1 MHDNRWWI
9 WIAVT
14 IVLLIYRGLRARF
27 SGAKNANGG
36 MARLNAAAERI
47 LKERGASVSNPIPRT
62 KPMGTKP
69 LGTKPLGTKPMG
81 TKPMGTKPTGTKPMG
96 AKPARVHSTGS
107 KPKTQMPLPKT
118 STPAVVRRGSLLSAG
133 REPVI
138 QRRR

>member
-62 KPMGTKP
+62 KP
-69 LGTKPLGTKPMG
+69 LG

-107 KPKTQMPLPKT
+107 KLKTQMPLPKT

>member
-62 KPMGTKP
+62 KP
-69 LGTKPLGTKPMG
+69 LGTKPMG
-81 TKPMGTKPTGTKPMG
+81 TKHTGTKPMG

-107 KPKTQMPLPKT
+107 KLKTQMPLPKT

>member
-62 KPMGTKP
+62 KP
-69 LGTKPLGTKPMG
+69 LGTKPLG